1 MTLLR
6 VALLVIAGGLAGC
19 STVDQPRW
27 SATIATEEVSPQS
40 FESPRITYVVAED
53 PGDAAVELRGRVR
66 ASNFTEVVAS
76 TNGVLVS
83 LAVDRGE
90 FVEAGQVIVEAETA
104 PNDEDL
110 IAVEILQ
117 LEAELLIASGAS
129 DADVA
134 AAQQLVDDARTAL
147 APVSFILEAPTSGL
161 VGLPSGSTREIVA
174 GEPVVLIADPDSL
187 VVEVELTSEQRAGLD
202 EGATVTI
209 AAATGSNSQTETTRI
224 GRIIEPENP
233 GDNTI
238 LSIPISTE
246 FLTLG
251 DAVNAVATLE
261 AEPGGAWLPALAVE
275 RSDGAS
281 FVLIANDDGLQRV
294 PVVLGRR
301 AGELVE
307 LLEGP
312 PAGTTV
318 VGP

>member
-1 MTLLR
+1 M
-6 VALLVIAGGLAGC
+6 GGMSGLAGC

-27 SATIATEEVSPQS
+27 SAPIAAEEVSPQT
-40 FESPRITYVVAED
+40 FESPRVTYVVTED

-66 ASNFTEVVAS
+66 AGNFTEVVAT

-83 LAVDRGE
+83 LTVDRGE

-104 PNDEDL
+104 PSDEDL

-117 LEAELLIASGAS
+117 LEVELLIASGAS
-129 DADVA
+129 DAEVA

-147 APVSFILEAPTSGL
+147 APVPFLLEAPTSGL

-187 VVEVELTSEQRAGLD
+187 VVEVELTGDQRAGLD

-209 AAATGSNSQTETTRI
+209 AAATGSNSQTETARI

-233 GDNTI
+233 DDDTI
-238 LSIPISTE
+238 LSIPISNE

-251 DAVNAVATLE
+251 EAVNAVATLD
-261 AEPGGAWLPALAVE
+261 AEPGGAWLPAAAVE

-312 PAGTTV
+312 RAGTTV